1 MIYPVCPLNG
11 LDRVMDISAGRHTKQ
26 VKIISAIFQNIA
38 TMRKHM
44 SWRLTPVTQKR
55 IL

>member
-11 LDRVMDISAGRHTKQ
+11 LDRVMVISAWRHTKQ
-26 VKIISAIFQNIA
+26 VKIISATFQSIA
-38 TMRKHM
+38 TARKHM
-44 SWRLTPVTQKR
+44 SWRLTPVIQKR